1 MPCYCVT
8 ASLALSRSVAE
19 GVHRGLL
26 LNFVA
31 TDAEV
36 QDFEKRDVL
45 PINMTEVAKAIDAKY
60 KAGDFFEDLKKRSW
74 SALCSYTHS
83 AILQLGRRF
92 TLHKMEPSYTDEEIV
107 EFGSSTRRSIQI
119 QR

>member
-1 MPCYCVT
+1 M
-8 ASLALSRSVAE
+8 E
-19 GVHRGLL
+19 GVYRGLL

-83 AILQLGRRF
+83 AIFQLGRDLRC
-92 TLHKMEPSYTDEEIV
+92 TGWSHHTP
-107 EFGSSTRRSIQI
+107 TRRLLNLVLLLVGQSKSKDE
-119 QR
+119 